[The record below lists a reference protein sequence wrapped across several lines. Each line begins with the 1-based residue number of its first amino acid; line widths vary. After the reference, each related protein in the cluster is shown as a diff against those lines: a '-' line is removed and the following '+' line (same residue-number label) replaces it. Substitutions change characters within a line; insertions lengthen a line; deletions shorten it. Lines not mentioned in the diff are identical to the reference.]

1 MVWSWKLSFL
11 LQKIVDT
18 YYALVLKDLKEGE
31 VEVFV
36 KKLVNTFFWI
46 ALGPLQQQDDGPNYE
61 HNGVKNILNSQ
72 LILVFSTL
80 LSRREICKQNFAKT
94 LVNKNLY
101 VRLQKDFDPNVLSEV
116 VKSMMTGENLK
127 YSGWIYST
135 GDERGDRS
143 ESLYTLAFSPEHPV

>member
-1 MVWSWKLSFL
+1 MVWSWKLGFL
-11 LQKIVDT
+11 LQEIVDM
-18 YYALVLKDLKEGE
+18 YYALVLKHLKEGE

-80 LSRREICKQNFAKT
+80 LSKREICKQNFAKT

-101 VRLQKDFDPNVLSEV
+101 VRLQKRLWSQCSEWGS
-116 VKSMMTGENLK
+116 KK
-127 YSGWIYST
+127 Y
-135 GDERGDRS
+135 DDRRKPQIQWVD
-143 ESLYTLAFSPEHPV
+143 L